1 MASTYDLTDLALN
14 DPTDATWALAYV
26 RFALRDK
33 PNEASA
39 YPIGSLSDEE
49 LNALI
54 DGMSLEDEYDGSAEV
69 YYPAHR
75 IAARILASNPEFVQ
89 RWSAAGVSQ
98 EYRAAKDVAR
108 DIVSAGAWI
117 DASISDLTD
126 GRLAP
131 GQLRLSS

>member
-1 MASTYDLTDLALN
+1 MARTYDVTDLALN
-14 DPTDATWALAYV
+14 DPTSLAWAVAYV

-33 PNEASA
+33 PNESSA
-39 YPIGSLSDEE
+39 YPLGSLQDEE
-49 LNALI
+49 IEAALAGGALADEI
-54 DGMSLEDEYDGSAEV
+54 DGSTET

-75 IAARILASNPEFVQ
+75 VAARLLASNPEFVQ

-98 EYRAAKDVAR
+98 EFRAAKDVAR
-108 DIVSAGAWI
+108 DIVTAGAWI

-126 GRLAP
+126 GRVAP

>member
-1 MASTYDLTDLALN
+1 MARTYDLTDLALN
-14 DPTDATWALAYV
+14 DPTDADWALAYV

-33 PNEASA
+33 PNEATA
-39 YPIGSLSDEE
+39 YPLGSLTDEELEPLIAGMALSDEV
-49 LNALI
+49 
-54 DGMSLEDEYDGSAEV
+54 DGSTET

-98 EYRAAKDVAR
+98 EYRAARDVAR
-108 DIVSAGAWI
+108 DIVTAGAWV

>member
-1 MASTYDLTDLALN
+1 MARTYDTTDLALN
-14 DPTDATWALAYV
+14 DPTSLDWALAYV

-33 PNEASA
+33 PNESSA
-39 YPIGSLSDEE
+39 YPLGSLQDEE
-49 LNALI
+49 IEAALAAAALS
-54 DGMSLEDEYDGSAEV
+54 DTVDSSTEV

-75 IAARILASNPEFVQ
+75 IAANLLASNPEFVQ

-98 EYRAAKDVAR
+98 EFRSSKDIAR
-108 DIVSAGAWI
+108 DIITAGKWI
-117 DASISDLTD
+117 DASIADSTD